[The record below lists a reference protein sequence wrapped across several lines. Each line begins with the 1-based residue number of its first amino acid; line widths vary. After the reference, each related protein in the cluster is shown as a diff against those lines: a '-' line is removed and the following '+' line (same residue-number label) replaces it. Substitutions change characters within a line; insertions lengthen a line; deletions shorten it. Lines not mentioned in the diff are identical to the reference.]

1 MLNAEVKKNIFFAR
15 ARKYGSAREAALD
28 RTEVPVSVYDNLVQ
42 AVHQNMNAMHRYTAL
57 RKKLMQLDELH
68 MYDVYTPMVKDF
80 DMHEMGDGGRVSG
93 NLQTLGA
100 YGSGN

>member
-42 AVHQNMNAMHRYTAL
+42 AVHQNMNTDAL
-57 RKKLMQLDELH
+57 LYGASQEADA
-68 MYDVYTPMVKDF
+68 V
-80 DMHEMGDGGRVSG
+80 GRASHV
-93 NLQTLGA
+93 
-100 YGSGN
+100 